1 MSLKDPSGNEVTPT
15 LVNTKYSGSI
25 NIIDDTYPQ
34 PYPVP
39 YISSKIAGG
48 METSTNQGSY
58 QGGTTTFVE
67 TYTVPGAAGKWTLSI
82 LPENTEN
89 FEYSITIGAAEE

>member
-1 MSLKDPSGNEVTPT
+1 M
-15 LVNTKYSGSI
+15 NTKYSGSI
-25 NIIDDTYPQ
+25 NIIDDTSPQ

-48 METSTNQGSY
+48 METYDQGNY

-67 TYTVPGAAGKWTLSI
+67 TYTVPGAAGKWKLSI
-82 LPENTEN
+82 LPKNAEN